1 MRKQNWRGF
10 RGFPQMI
17 RRFGEEKLEAK
28 GFGQHQTDFGVAPT
42 TSGRILEEYHDALKE
57 EVKAR
62 RFRREIA

>member
-1 MRKQNWRGF
+1 
-10 RGFPQMI
+10 MI
-17 RRFGEEKLEAK
+17 WRFGEEKLETK

-62 RFRREIA
+62 RLGGKLRAYRNE